1 MALYPYPG
9 NLFLLAVLKGRAEIF
24 GPFLA
29 GTSQEEL
36 QDETNADYFIRTHNI
51 TERMH
56 IRSRTTGPRNRNA
69 GFRGLD

>member
-9 NLFLLAVLKGRAEIF
+9 NLFLLAVLEGRAEIF
-24 GPFLA
+24 VPVLA

-36 QDETNADYFIRTHNI
+36 QDETNADYFIHTHDI
-51 TERMH
+51 TERMY
-56 IRSRTTGPRNRNA
+56 ICSRTTDPRNRNA

>member
-9 NLFLLAVLKGRAEIF
+9 NLFLLAVLEGRAEIF
-24 GPFLA
+24 VPFLA

-36 QDETNADYFIRTHNI
+36 QDETNADYFIRTHDI
-51 TERMH
+51 TERMY
-56 IRSRTTGPRNRNA
+56 ICSRTTGPLNRNA